1 MITFRHII
9 LLLIALSLFSFQKLQ
24 GQNIN
29 IQKLQDYYGI
39 RINNM
44 IADNNGDLIIVGTKS
59 LDNFYL
65 ARIDTTSYQIIDD
78 TTYSDPQCLNPQ
90 NEFFDI
96 KLHPEYGFVVTGN
109 IQECGDFDPKI
120 FWFDQHFDLVKTA
133 TFQHP
138 YSSRFGYRMIF
149 KDVIVRDDG
158 HIISNFEHRRFS
170 ASANGELK
178 YTFLYEFDKNLNFV
192 KFDTAKT
199 NFTRHTLNM
208 KYDNNQI
215 YMYGY
220 FNPDSV
226 EASFNNRIP
235 YICSIDPYTFDIIDE
250 KSFNDTGSINSMEST
265 ANFIFPSVLTHSSNN
280 YFYSKL
286 YKLNKSDFS
295 NSIDSIITQK
305 DSAHRFISLIHQF
318 NETLFIFSNESTND
332 SNDYEINQ
340 LKLYDLNLKKI
351 ADQPIIDSNESSVSS
366 ATLMESQFHFMTP
379 LYPSQ
384 SNSYGMNLSRVNDIL
399 KLVSAPSE
407 VIESER
413 INITLFP
420 NPANSQVN
428 ILSNSTSL
436 EYELFN
442 IKGQL
447 VKSGTLKSNNAQLN
461 VSSLNNGVYFLK
473 VGNLSK
479 KIIIQR

>member
-39 RINNM
+39 SINKM

-59 LDNFYL
+59 LNNFYL

-170 ASANGELK
+170 PSANGELK

-199 NFTRHTLNM
+199 NFKRHTLNM

-226 EASFNNRIP
+226 EASALNRTP
-235 YICSIDPYTFDIIDE
+235 YLCTIDPYTFNIKEQVSYNQIGSVNNVEVINDYAFVGV
-250 KSFNDTGSINSMEST
+250 FNAITNE
-265 ANFIFPSVLTHSSNN
+265 NN
-280 YFYSKL
+280 YPFTNL
-286 YKLNKSDFS
+286 YKYNVNNIN
-295 NSIDSIITQK
+295 NSIDSLIVPK
-305 DSAHRFISLIHQF
+305 DS
-318 NETLFIFSNESTND
+318 
-332 SNDYEINQ
+332 Y
-340 LKLYDLNLKKI
+340 
-351 ADQPIIDSNESSVSS
+351 
-366 ATLMESQFHFMTP
+366 
-379 LYPSQ
+379 
-384 SNSYGMNLSRVNDIL
+384 
-399 KLVSAPSE
+399 
-407 VIESER
+407 
-413 INITLFP
+413 
-420 NPANSQVN
+420 
-428 ILSNSTSL
+428 
-436 EYELFN
+436 
-442 IKGQL
+442 
-447 VKSGTLKSNNAQLN
+447 
-461 VSSLNNGVYFLK
+461 
-473 VGNLSK
+473 
-479 KIIIQR
+479 

>member
-9 LLLIALSLFSFQKLQ
+9 LLLIALSLFSFQKLE

-39 RINNM
+39 SINKM

-59 LDNFYL
+59 LNNFYL
-65 ARIDTTSYQIIDD
+65 ARIDTATYQIIDD

-120 FWFDQHFDLVKTA
+120 FWFDQHFDLIKTA

-215 YMYGY
+215 FMYGY

-226 EASFNNRIP
+226 EASGLNRTP
-235 YICSIDPYTFDIIDE
+235 YLCTIDPYTFNINEQITFNTVGSVNNLEIIEDYAFIGV
-250 KSFNDTGSINSMEST
+250 FNYLTNQNSYPFT
-265 ANFIFPSVLTHSSNN
+265 N
-280 YFYSKL
+280 L
-286 YKLNKSDFS
+286 YKCNINNIDNL
-295 NSIDSIITQK
+295 IDSLIVPR
-305 DSAHRFISLIHQF
+305 DSIRKFVSQTSSTSESNLVLF
-318 NETLFIFSNESTND
+318 FDEETNTPPDYKTN
-332 SNDYEINQ
+332 YI
-340 LKLYDLNLKKI
+340 KLYDLNFNMI
-351 ADQPIIDSNESSVSS
+351 AEQAIIDSNEYSVSNEAFIGS
-366 ATLMESQFHFMTP
+366 YLYFTYSRSSPNSIVLSKTSNFRELSSTP
-379 LYPSQ
+379 
-384 SNSYGMNLSRVNDIL
+384 
-399 KLVSAPSE
+399 
-407 VIESER
+407 SER
-413 INITLFP
+413 ITQKRENITLFP
-420 NPANSQVN
+420 NPASSHIN
-428 ILSNSTSL
+428 ILSNSTPL
-436 EYELFN
+436 EYELLN

-473 VGNLSK
+473 VGNQSK